1 MTMPYRVVDDH
12 ARHFEAIAAD
22 DTATMRSVTLVPT
35 ANGQVVLVW
44 DQDGQL
50 LDGSGV
56 GDDCSW
62 R

>member
-1 MTMPYRVVDDH
+1 MRNRVVDDQ

-22 DTATMRSVTLVPT
+22 DAAMMRSVTLVPT
-35 ANGQVVLVW
+35 ENGQVVLVW
-44 DQDGQL
+44 DQEGHL

-56 GDDCSW
+56 GDECSW

>member
-1 MTMPYRVVDDH
+1 MGNRVVDDH

-22 DTATMRSVTLVPT
+22 DTSTTRSVTLVPT
-35 ANGQVVLVW
+35 EHGQFVLVW
-44 DQDGQL
+44 DQNGNL

-56 GDDCSW
+56 GDEFCW